1 MDAWYV
7 PLVIIAGL
15 IGIGQMAVVLS
26 IELADWRDRRR
37 RAARMRAAV
46 APLPP
51 SVPLQPWPWWVPP
64 GERSEKRPPCPR
76 PSGTPVHGVR
86 LDGPYRRVRR

>member
-1 MDAWYV
+1 MDTWYV
-7 PLVIIAGL
+7 PLVILAGL
-15 IGIGQMAVVLS
+15 IGVLQMALVLS
-26 IELADWRDRRR
+26 MEIADWRDRRR

-64 GERSEKRPPCPR
+64 DDRAEKRPLRPR
-76 PSGTPVHGVR
+76 PLGTPPRGIP
-86 LDGPYRRVRR
+86 LDGSYRRGRR